1 MRTRTILTLS
11 ASLAVAVLSAAP
23 TAAQS
28 SFRDDGSV
36 IVNRGVLESLEPRLK
51 RPTPGPSVKL
61 TPPASTSRTDSRKA
75 EAQKGK
81 PAKVADSA
89 KPQPSKPTITVQPA
103 PPQPG
108 KTDEV
113 AMAEPPKAPAKP
125 AEMAKPAPA
134 EPAPSE
140 PAPAKVAEPM
150 PAKPVAPTPV
160 KPAEPAPA
168 KIVEP
173 ARPATTE
180 PPRTRLVGPLTDPD
194 AQTKLAAPI
203 MPQGDVSRTLP
214 SAAPAGQV
222 AAAPAPTR
230 PAAPAPMI
238 AAPAAEAPA
247 KVAAM
252 SPPLTDRGLVTPQRP
267 AAPQPPAAQPPARAE
282 PATSRAGRGATIEQR
297 DGSLRLLFPAN
308 EATLPEDAQK
318 ALEAIAR
325 RLETEHNL
333 YIQLLAYA
341 EGTEDEASK
350 ARRLSLSR
358 ALAVRSY
365 LMNDGVR
372 STRIEVRALGHK
384 IPDGPADRVDVVI
397 DKRY

>member
-61 TPPASTSRTDSRKA
+61 TPPGSKA
-75 EAQKGK
+75 EAQKSK

-103 PPQPG
+103 QPKPG

-113 AMAEPPKAPAKP
+113 AKLEPPKTPAT
-125 AEMAKPAPA
+125 PA
-134 EPAPSE
+134 EPAPAQAKPAEVAKPAE
-140 PAPAKVAEPM
+140 PTPAKVAEPI
-150 PAKPVAPTPV
+150 PAKPAV
-160 KPAEPAPA
+160 PAPA
-168 KIVEP
+168 KIAESAKP
-173 ARPATTE
+173 AATE
-180 PPRTRLVGPLTDPD
+180 APRTRLVGPLTDPD

-203 MPQGDVSRTLP
+203 MPQVDVSRTLP
-214 SAAPAGQV
+214 SAAPAAQV
-222 AAAPAPTR
+222 AAAPAPAPART
-230 PAAPAPMI
+230 PGAAPAPMI
-238 AAPAAEAPA
+238 TAPAAEAPA

-252 SPPLTDRGLVTPQRP
+252 SPPLIDRGLVTPQRP
-267 AAPQPPAAQPPARAE
+267 AAPQPPAAQPPARTE
-282 PATSRAGRGATIEQR
+282 PAASRAGRGAAIEQR
-297 DGSLRLLFPAN
+297 DGSLRLLFTAN
-308 EATLPEDAQK
+308 EATLPEEAQK
-318 ALEAIAR
+318 ALEGIAR

-384 IPDGPADRVDVVI
+384 VPDGPADRVDVVI

>member
-1 MRTRTILTLS
+1 VPILLS
-11 ASLAVAVLSAAP
+11 RAY
-23 TAAQS
+23 
-28 SFRDDGSV
+28 
-36 IVNRGVLESLEPRLK
+36 
-51 RPTPGPSVKL
+51 
-61 TPPASTSRTDSRKA
+61 TDSRGDIHDRQRDFVVRARLQKA
-75 EAQKGK
+75 NGRSDNAVIWISSDTRSIAASLDVMNQWLDAIVADPAPVSPDKVVKHK
-81 PAKVADSA
+81 PADAVDTCWD
-89 KPQPSKPTITVQPA
+89 PQ
-103 PPQPG
+103 G
-108 KTDEV
+108 N
-113 AMAEPPKAPAKP
+113 
-125 AEMAKPAPA
+125 
-134 EPAPSE
+134 
-140 PAPAKVAEPM
+140 
-150 PAKPVAPTPV
+150 
-160 KPAEPAPA
+160 

>member
-1 MRTRTILTLS
+1 MRIRTILTLS
-11 ASLAVAVLSAAP
+11 ASLVVTVLSAAP

-36 IVNRGVLESLEPRLK
+36 VVNRGVLESLEPRLK
-51 RPTPGPSVKL
+51 RPTPGRSVKL
-61 TPPASTSRTDSRKA
+61 TPPGSKA
-75 EAQKGK
+75 ETQKSK

-103 PPQPG
+103 QPQPG
-108 KTDEV
+108 KADEI
-113 AMAEPPKAPAKP
+113 AKAEPPKAPAKP
-125 AEMAKPAPA
+125 V
-134 EPAPSE
+134 E
-140 PAPAKVAEPM
+140 PAPAKPAEPT
-150 PAKPVAPTPV
+150 PAKPAV
-160 KPAEPAPA
+160 PAPA
-168 KIVEP
+168 KIAEP
-173 ARPATTE
+173 AKPAATE
-180 PPRTRLVGPLTDPD
+180 APRTRLVGPLTDPD

-203 MPQGDVSRTLP
+203 MPQVDVSRTLP

-222 AAAPAPTR
+222 AAAPAPAPAR
-230 PAAPAPMI
+230 PSAPAPMI

-252 SPPLTDRGLVTPQRP
+252 PPPLTDRGLVTPQRP
-267 AAPQPPAAQPPARAE
+267 AAPQPPAAQPPARTE
-282 PATSRAGRGATIEQR
+282 PATSRAGRGAAIEQH
-297 DGSLRLLFPAN
+297 DGSLRLLFAAN

-318 ALEAIAR
+318 ALAAIAR

-341 EGTEDEASK
+341 EGTEAEASK